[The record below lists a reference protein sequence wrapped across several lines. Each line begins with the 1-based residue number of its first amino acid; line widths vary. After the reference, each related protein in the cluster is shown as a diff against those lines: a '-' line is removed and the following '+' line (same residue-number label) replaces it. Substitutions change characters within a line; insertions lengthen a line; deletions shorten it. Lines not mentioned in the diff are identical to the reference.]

1 MISKQEVQHI
11 ANLAR
16 LGLSQEEIGEIQQD
30 LVSILGYVEKL
41 KTADVSKVDIS
52 FTSGNLKNIT
62 REDIS
67 KKEIESRREK
77 LLKLTPEEK
86 EGYLKVKR
94 II

>member
-1 MISKQEVQHI
+1 MISKEEVQHI

-16 LGLSQEEIGEIQQD
+16 LGLSQEEIGKIQQD

-41 KTADVSKVDIS
+41 KTADVSKVDIA
-52 FTSGNLKNIT
+52 FALGNLKNIT

-67 KKEIESRREK
+67 KKEIESRVEK